1 MVNLLFDYDGTLH
14 DSLAIYAPAVR
25 AAYDDLAARGLAV
38 GGPPEM
44 ETIRRWIGMAPSEM
58 WEQFQPQLSFQ
69 EKQAG
74 GARIGQRMQEL
85 VEAGRA
91 QLYPGVP
98 QVLNELKAQDV
109 RMLLLSNCPV
119 SYLRAHAACF
129 GLERWFDGLY
139 CGEKFDYR
147 PKYEILPILQ
157 ARWPGEFLVIGD
169 REQDMEMARRC
180 GVRAVGCLYGYG
192 SREELSRATWLAQ
205 RPEEILDFVCNAM
218 FDSGVGSK
226 QGK

>member
-25 AAYDDLAARGLAV
+25 AAYDDLAARGLAA
-38 GGPPEM
+38 GEPPGLEA
-44 ETIRRWIGMAPSEM
+44 IRRWIGMAPAEM
-58 WEQFQPQLSFQ
+58 WDQFQPQLSFQ

-74 GARIGQRMQEL
+74 GAYIGRRMQEL
-85 VEAGRA
+85 VEEGQAR
-91 QLYPGVP
+91 LYPQVP
-98 QVLNELKAQDV
+98 QVLDALKALGV
-109 RMLLLSNCPV
+109 GMLLLSNCPV
-119 SYLRAHAACF
+119 SYLRAHTACF

-139 CGEKFDYR
+139 CGEEFDYR

-169 REQDMEMARRC
+169 RDQDMEMARRC
-180 GVRAVGCLYGYG
+180 GVPAVGCLYGYG
-192 SREELSRATWLAQ
+192 SREELSGAAWLAH